1 MSQGGFIDVGANNP
15 DIATQYDG
23 NAGSAIP
30 QLNILNVVGSG
41 GTTVTGSG
49 NTLTINSTGI
59 STPISVADG
68 GTGRSSHTEYA
79 VLCGGTT
86 TTAAQQSI
94 ASVGTSGQ
102 VLTSNGAAALPT
114 FQAVAAASPGAAF
127 NLLQGQTDCWFP
139 LSLIYPTTLNV
150 TSNRLELLPI
160 FFHKEITL
168 SSVAVSVVGGVAGS
182 TARLGLYEQS
192 TSTGNFTLVTDFG
205 VVSTATSSTTPSTAA
220 TDVLDPSK
228 LYWFAFVCDENGGG
242 VTIRGAGNLSPISL
256 FYTTS
261 ELRSFYKNSVGI
273 GALAAS
279 YNLTDFTVN
288 AASSYAVVLVKGSYT

>member
-79 VLCGGTT
+79 VICGGTT

-94 ASVGTSGQ
+94 ASVGNSGE
-102 VLTSNGAAALPT
+102 VLTSNGAGALPT
-114 FQAVAAASPGAAF
+114 FQAVSGGGAGLFPSFGINIAGYY
-127 NLLQGQTDCWFP
+127 NLLTVVSTSTVLG
-139 LSLIYPTTLNV
+139 V
-150 TSNRLELLPI
+150 TSSLLYLVPI
-160 FFHKEITL
+160 FSNTEITIGNFGID
-168 SSVAVSVVGGVAGS
+168 VITAAAGS
-182 TARLGLYEQS
+182 TARLGIYS
-192 TSTGNFTLVTDFG
+192 MDPSTGALTVVGDYGT
-205 VVSTATSSTTPSTAA
+205 VSTATTGVKTVTANQTITA
-220 TDVLDPSK
+220 GIA
-228 LYWFAFVCDENGGG
+228 YFAACVVDENGGAVSLAGG
-242 VTIRGAGNLSPISL
+242 VNSTAFLYQDSINTYLNFINKSGVSAGSA
-256 FYTTS
+256 F
-261 ELRSFYKNSVGI
+261 
-273 GALAAS
+273 AS
-279 YNLTDFTVN
+279 YAWADVAVN
-288 AASSYAVVLVKGSYT
+288 TGNAPLFLWTP